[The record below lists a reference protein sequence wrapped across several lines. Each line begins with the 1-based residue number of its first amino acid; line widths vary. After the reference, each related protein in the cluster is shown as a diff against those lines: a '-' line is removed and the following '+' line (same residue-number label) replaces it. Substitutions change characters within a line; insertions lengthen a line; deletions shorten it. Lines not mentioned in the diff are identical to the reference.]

1 MPASAFAPAHPT
13 VRVLAP
19 AGRWQE
25 FPGALR
31 GRGDSVFRESVCEH
45 TGRERPSGV
54 RGLSAALVPAALV
67 PVVAG
72 PSVMCFT
79 SRPCDSRPSVFR
91 GFRLSAGA
99 RAETRPRTGCIC
111 K

>member
-19 AGRWQE
+19 AGWWQE
-25 FPGALR
+25 LPDALR

-45 TGRERPSGV
+45 TGRARPSGV

-72 PSVMCFT
+72 PSVMCCT
-79 SRPCDSRPSVFR
+79 SWPCDFHPSVFR
-91 GFRLSAGA
+91 DFRLSAGA
-99 RAETRPRTGCIC
+99 RAEKRLRT
-111 K
+111 